1 MTAASGNWVWRRI
14 SFLQSPEYR
23 IWLALLMVIAVC
35 CAVASFGYFATYPL
49 LRETAGDI
57 ADSGF
62 LIFTITAPVV
72 LGAALFA
79 PGRQW
84 TAAAKVHA
92 SLYAAFIV
100 VLFVTS
106 EPGHSSP
113 GDGLAGLILILL
125 FGILIF
131 ELVVVFIAVR
141 RSPVADRELA
151 TPWLLS
157 GLTVALLVGWGRGFW
172 LGPRPFRRGSSPQPN
187 VRPATSPIACW

>member
-23 IWLALLMVIAVC
+23 SWLAPLMVIAVC

-49 LRETAGDI
+49 LSEAAGDI
-57 ADSGF
+57 AETGF
-62 LIFTITAPVV
+62 LIFTITAPVL
-72 LGAALFA
+72 LGPALIA

-84 TAAAKVHA
+84 IAAAKVHA

-100 VLFVTS
+100 VLSVTS
-106 EPGHSSP
+106 ETGHSSP
-113 GDGLAGLILILL
+113 GESFAGPIFILL

-141 RSPVADRELA
+141 RLPVADRELTSA
-151 TPWLLS
+151 PWLLS
-157 GLTVALLVGWGRGFW
+157 GLTVALL
-172 LGPRPFRRGSSPQPN
+172 
-187 VRPATSPIACW
+187 A